1 MNKLKNMHK
10 KKPFWST
17 LVDELFGT
25 ILITFIIIYMIVFIL
40 LGRAGIFNFMGGSSD
55 IINGLVAAV
64 LFPIAL
70 IFVACTIALA
80 VYIVGFIPFTIHKI
94 KAVYNYTYLPL
105 TVDEI
110 KDALDKNII
119 SSKEDYIK
127 LILDSLRYGV
137 TNKPSSF
144 FSTYYIAFSKEELYS
159 LCKAFE
165 KVFDSPIVIDG
176 DVLSYLNKYDCY
188 CSPFDE
194 AEYENEASLI
204 TIRTRRQ
211 EYENEKDTT
220 FAIYT
225 DGDKY
230 KNILETVNFPLYV
243 GKK

>member
-1 MNKLKNMHK
+1 MNKLKNMNK
-10 KKPFWST
+10 KKSFWGT
-17 LVDELFGT
+17 FVNEFLGT
-25 ILITFIIIYMIVFIL
+25 ILITFIIIYITVFIL
-40 LGRAGIFNFMGGSSD
+40 LGRAGIFNFMGGGSD

-64 LFPIAL
+64 LFPIVL
-70 IFVACTIALA
+70 VLVFLVIALA
-80 VYIVGFIPFTIHKI
+80 VNIVGLIPLTVHKI

-110 KDALDKNII
+110 KDALNKNII

-144 FSTYYIAFSKEELYS
+144 FSTYYIAFSEEELYS
-159 LCKAFE
+159 LCKTFE
-165 KVFDSPIVIDG
+165 KVFDSPIVIDNNI
-176 DVLSYLNKYDCY
+176 LSYLNKYECSY
-188 CSPFDE
+188 SPFDA
-194 AEYENEASLI
+194 AEYKDGVSLI
-204 TIRTRRQ
+204 TIRQ
-211 EYENEKDTT
+211 DENKT
-220 FAIYT
+220 FALYT

>member
-1 MNKLKNMHK
+1 MNKLKNMNK
-10 KKPFWST
+10 KKSFWGT
-17 LVDELFGT
+17 LVNEFLGT
-25 ILITFIIIYMIVFIL
+25 ILITFTIIYIIVFIL
-40 LGRAGIFNFMGGSSD
+40 LGRAGIFNFMGGGSD
-55 IINGLVAAV
+55 IINGLVAA
-64 LFPIAL
+64 LFFPIAL
-70 IFVACTIALA
+70 TFVACTIALA
-80 VYIVGFIPFTIHKI
+80 VYIVGFIPLTIHKI

-144 FSTYYIAFSKEELYS
+144 FSTHYIAFSKEELCS

-165 KVFDSPIVIDG
+165 EVFDSPIVIDS
-176 DVLSYLNKYDCY
+176 DMLSYLNKYECSY
-188 CSPFDE
+188 SPFDE
-194 AEYENEASLI
+194 AEYEDEVSLI
-204 TIRTRRQ
+204 TIRQ
-211 EYENEKDTT
+211 DENKT
-220 FAIYT
+220 FALYT

-230 KNILETVNFPLYV
+230 KNILEIVNFPLYV